1 MLYLNKKFK
10 GFFIN
15 IRRKVLSA
23 YAQLLPLGSP
33 FNLSDIAIWKL
44 SFDFSTKYDLKNAG
58 NVNICDGC
66 CQFVKVIGA
75 KISCF

>member
-75 KISCF
+75 KICYF